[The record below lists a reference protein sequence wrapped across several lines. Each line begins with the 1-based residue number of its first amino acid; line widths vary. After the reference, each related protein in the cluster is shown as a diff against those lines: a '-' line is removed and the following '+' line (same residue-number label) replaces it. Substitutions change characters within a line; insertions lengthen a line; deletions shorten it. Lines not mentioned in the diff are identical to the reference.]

1 MTASENSGAAILCL
15 GSYAERGRVGSV
27 RRAAHAAPAGEEPA
41 DGTET
46 MGTLLHFPLP
56 RTETVPAAAP
66 EETPAAPPRTGSA
79 GTGSLRAIRPT
90 ETVRPTGTVRPPE
103 TMRTGAAVGAAAAVA
118 VVYALG
124 RRSGRRDRGSVARFL
139 DRPF

>member
-15 GSYAERGRVGSV
+15 GSYAERGRVGSA
-27 RRAAHAAPAGEEPA
+27 RRAVHAAPAGEGPA

-56 RTETVPAAAP
+56 RTEAVPTAAP
-66 EETPAAPPRTGSA
+66 EETPAAPPRTGGA
-79 GTGSLRAIRPT
+79 GTGTLRAI
-90 ETVRPTGTVRPPE
+90 RPTGTVRPPE
-103 TMRTGAAVGAAAAVA
+103 TKRTGAAVGAAAAVA

-124 RRSGRRDRGSVARFL
+124 RRSGRRDRGPVARFL
-139 DRPF
+139 DGPF